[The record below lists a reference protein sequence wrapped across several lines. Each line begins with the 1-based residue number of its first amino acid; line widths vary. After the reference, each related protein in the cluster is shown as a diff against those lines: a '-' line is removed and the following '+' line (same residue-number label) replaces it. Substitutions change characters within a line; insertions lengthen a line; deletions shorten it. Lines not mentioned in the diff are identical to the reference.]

1 MQAGQLLFRS
11 RDHDRILLWQQHE
24 PAIAFHVTFAS
35 YLLFVGSE
43 KCFSQTTFFW
53 HTLREMKFLALLLSL
68 ITTCP
73 LRCNAQCL
81 KVEKSKTGA
90 VSWTPK
96 WCDEFNGAAN
106 SPIDRTNW
114 AYDTGDSGFG
124 NDELE
129 TYCDPSSNA
138 APCSPAKPNARID
151 GSGHLA
157 IQVLGPSKS
166 DCTPL
171 GACTSARLRTQGLQV
186 FHSGRI
192 EARMQIPSYTGLWPA
207 FWLLGSQAE
216 LPWPKSGE
224 SDIMETWPA
233 TSKNAGPGAT
243 GNCSTAHTQITG
255 DSGKDR
261 CFTLPRGERI
271 DDAGGHTYGQIWS
284 ANMIQYYIDDPDR
297 PYFVVTASDLPAG
310 DWWPFSSSMNP
321 FFIIL
326 NIAVGGTLGDPTD
339 SGTSSQPPMLVD
351 YVRQY
356 VPSPVVT
363 HLSQPSSLTL
373 KAGATT
379 ANTASITITQAQGT
393 GRTAFSCTTAAP
405 NAGCLVT
412 TGDSM
417 NKFTADFSNTSSVK
431 ATTAITTTANTDSNG
446 TTPGTYPVTVNAY
459 NVSSSDA
466 AKPSVSTTFSLN
478 VK

>member
-129 TYCDPSSNA
+129 TY
-138 APCSPAKPNARID
+138 
-151 GSGHLA
+151 
-157 IQVLGPSKS
+157 
-166 DCTPL
+166 
-171 GACTSARLRTQGLQV
+171 
-186 FHSGRI
+186 
-192 EARMQIPSYTGLWPA
+192 
-207 FWLLGSQAE
+207 
-216 LPWPKSGE
+216 
-224 SDIMETWPA
+224 
-233 TSKNAGPGAT
+233 
-243 GNCSTAHTQITG
+243 STAHTQITG

-405 NAGCLVT
+405 NASCLVT

-431 ATTAITTTANTDSNG
+431 ATIAITTTANTDSNG

-466 AKPSVSTTFSLN
+466 AKPSVSTMIKLRIN
-478 VK
+478 